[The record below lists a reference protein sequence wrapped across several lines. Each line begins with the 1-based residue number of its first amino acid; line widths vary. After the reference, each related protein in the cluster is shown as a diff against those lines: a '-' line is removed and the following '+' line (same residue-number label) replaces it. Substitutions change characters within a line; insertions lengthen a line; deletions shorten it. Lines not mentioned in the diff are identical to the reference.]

1 LENCAISYLALFK
14 EMKANNHLDSYQLI
28 MLAHRVKSAMI
39 DRRYEKLDDRF
50 KQRLVTLK
58 DSLPS
63 SVRELIWCEQCRIKN
78 AQNGE
83 YLFATGYTLFYQ
95 NQHKVLTSG
104 L

>member
-1 LENCAISYLALFK
+1 FKSLNCSLVYDMHRSWLKNFAISYLALFN

-28 MLAHRVKSAMI
+28 MLAYRVKSAME
-39 DRRYEKLDDRF
+39 DTKYENLDEQF

-63 SVRELIWCEQCRIKN
+63 SVRELIWGECRIKN

-83 YLFATGYTLFYQ
+83 Y
-95 NQHKVLTSG
+95 
-104 L
+104 